1 MDEKQFKLE
10 KDIDRSTIS
19 RWRELTC
26 GLSSSC
32 RVLLGTTC
40 RWKLS
45 KLLEPCQDSACSCSR
60 DRTRRCCTEGACCP
74 AAAVASARSWTASWR
89 RCGRCNGAMDS
100 STNRFW
106 RQRRWMQS
114 CTAKCRNR
122 QKTLISAS
130 IWYPWP
136 CARLDAVSVS
146 ARTEQSTI
154 HHFFSACACLWRNFT
169 VCRRQGGLKCCSA
182 PVPI

>member
-89 RCGRCNGAMDS
+89 RCGRCNWAMDS
-100 STNRFW
+100 SNNWFW
-106 RQRRWMQS
+106 RRRRWMQS

-122 QKTLISAS
+122 RRRRWCQRAYGT
-130 IWYPWP
+130 Y
-136 CARLDAVSVS
+136 DS
-146 ARTEQSTI
+146 ARGWMQYQSLLELSSRQSTI
-154 HHFFSACACLWRNFT
+154 FSQPVHASD
-169 VCRRQGGLKCCSA
+169 GISPSA
-182 PVPI
+182 GARAD